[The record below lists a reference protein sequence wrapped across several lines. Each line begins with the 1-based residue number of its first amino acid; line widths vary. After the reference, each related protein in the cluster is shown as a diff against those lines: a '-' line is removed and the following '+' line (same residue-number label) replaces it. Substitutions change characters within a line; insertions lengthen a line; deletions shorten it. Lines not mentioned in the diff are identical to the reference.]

1 MGRPRVA
8 PRSSLTPTETDV
20 TAQGSR
26 RKGVWITVIV
36 VVTIALAFYVGAYL
50 YLASL

>member
-1 MGRPRVA
+1 M
-8 PRSSLTPTETDV
+8 TPMKPGM

-36 VVTIALAFYVGAYL
+36 VVAIALAFYVGAFF